1 MKENLHHSDSYMRF
15 YNGESNILYYTQGV
29 NDRFVSRH
37 SVSKFGDSYTGI
49 VGQLSH
55 VTHTYTALTTGY
67 NIVDW
72 DGNVLCKVEI
82 PYYLGSGSCQSL
94 EVKDRTYII
103 VSAYSMY
110 SKTVMSDYDLYSSTE
125 YDLSSNEVEPGYNH
139 YFIFEYDSKTNT
151 IQMIKTDK
159 SLANRKEFARYDTN
173 GVKLNTPQKGV
184 NIILYSDGILN
195 KVIEK

>member
-1 MKENLHHSDSYMRF
+1 
-15 YNGESNILYYTQGV
+15 
-29 NDRFVSRH
+29 
-37 SVSKFGDSYTGI
+37 
-49 VGQLSH
+49 
-55 VTHTYTALTTGY
+55 
-67 NIVDW
+67 
-72 DGNVLCKVEI
+72 
-82 PYYLGSGSCQSL
+82 
-94 EVKDRTYII
+94 
-103 VSAYSMY
+103 MY